1 MTLMNSCEWRKG
13 PLKDVNCRTVSDGL
27 ISPVFRNTK
36 KQILPS
42 FCTNTTNVGVK
53 KKKKVFPFLLTEKD
67 QIFIIY
73 LDLKTAYNFRKVK
86 IFLLKHVLVPHES
99 WLPLFLG

>member
-1 MTLMNSCEWRKG
+1 M
-13 PLKDVNCRTVSDGL
+13 KDVNCRTVSDGL
-27 ISPVFRNTK
+27 ISPVFRDTK
-36 KQILPS
+36 KQLKFYLHSAQILP
-42 FCTNTTNVGVK
+42 TLEL